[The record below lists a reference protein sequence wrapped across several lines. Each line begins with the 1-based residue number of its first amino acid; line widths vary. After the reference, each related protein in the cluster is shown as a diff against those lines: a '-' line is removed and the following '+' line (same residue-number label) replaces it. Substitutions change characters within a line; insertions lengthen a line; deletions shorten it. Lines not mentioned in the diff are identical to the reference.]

1 MKPPV
6 GAMRPDAVSRRRRH
20 ASAALPSR
28 HTEEEQSLK
37 EYYHAA

>member
-6 GAMRPDAVSRRRRH
+6 GAMAPTRFPGDGDTLPPPS
-20 ASAALPSR
+20 PSR
-28 HTEEEQSLK
+28 HTGEEQSLK